1 MSDSLTCGPGLI
13 DIMLGRTLLLPAAV
27 VILLGSAGC
36 GGAPKDAP
44 EVVPVKGRVLRKGQP
59 LPGVTVRYNPV
70 DPKEGQNFSYGV
82 TDANGYY
89 ELIYNVNLKGAVPG
103 KHKVGLM
110 AGDGLDDEDPTKKA
124 PNEVVIPKELM
135 SHEVEVPPSGLNGG
149 PADFDLD
156 F

>member
-1 MSDSLTCGPGLI
+1 
-13 DIMLGRTLLLPAAV
+13 MLGRTLLLAAAA

-36 GGAPKDAP
+36 GGAPQDAP

-59 LPGVTVRYNPV
+59 FPGVTVRYNPV

-110 AGDGLDDEDPTKKA
+110 AGDGFDDEDPTKPA
-124 PNEVVIPKELM
+124 PQEVVIPKNLM
-135 SHEVEVPPSGLNGG
+135 AHEVEVPPDGLNGG